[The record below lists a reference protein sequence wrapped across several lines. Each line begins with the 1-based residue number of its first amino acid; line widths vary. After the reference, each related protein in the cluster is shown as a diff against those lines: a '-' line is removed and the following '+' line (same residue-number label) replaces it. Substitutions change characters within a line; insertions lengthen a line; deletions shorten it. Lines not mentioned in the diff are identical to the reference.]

1 MFWGCQSGGGDTAK
15 EAERGVSLED
25 QQRPLKYVH
34 FICKPFPGW
43 KIAYK
48 VHKIARWHP
57 AKILP
62 GVDSCCKLLVSNG
75 GWRTAAMRLWQAL
88 SCL

>member
-1 MFWGCQSGGGDTAK
+1 MFWGCRNGGDTAK
-15 EAERGVSLED
+15 EVEGGVSLED

-48 VHKIARWHP
+48 VHKIAQGS
-57 AKILP
+57 LP
-62 GVDSCCKLLVSNG
+62 RSSQELTPVVNCWSPMEG
-75 GWRTAAMRLWQAL
+75 GKQLQ
-88 SCL
+88 